1 MELEVD
7 SDTTVIED
15 IGETMGRDLPKLLP
29 LLMLPLMLGTDT
41 MVLDH
46 REWITETLDT
56 VYTTATANTADM
68 VCLFVC
74 LFILLLS

>member
-15 IGETMGRDLPKLLP
+15 IGETMGRGLPKKNPQP
-29 LLMLPLMLGTDT
+29 LLLLPLMLGTDT

-46 REWITETLDT
+46 REWITETPDT
-56 VYTTATANTADM
+56 V
-68 VCLFVC
+68 
-74 LFILLLS
+74 

>member
-46 REWITETLDT
+46 REWITETPDT
-56 VYTTATANTADM
+56 V
-68 VCLFVC
+68 
-74 LFILLLS
+74 